1 MNVQAQVFA
10 RPAPQLTK
18 HDILLEKMR
27 ELQQMMRA
35 TAQYMQHFP
44 DPYQEHAREMLGAAA
59 MVRMWIR
66 DIEDDWK

>member
-1 MNVQAQVFA
+1 MNAQAKVFA

-35 TAQYMQHFP
+35 TAHLAHYETAEQPGYFK
-44 DPYQEHAREMLGAAA
+44 AA
-59 MVRMWIR
+59 
-66 DIEDDWK
+66 